1 MIIRTTSSM
10 NASEVLILEKIDNPF
25 QIGTD
30 FRIDLLE
37 IRHVCVL
44 CQAGASLQDDL
55 CCQAGSNPGQLLAM
69 FEGTA
74 ASLFCPF
81 VQHPATAGSQMVSK
95 KIVKDS

>member
-1 MIIRTTSSM
+1 M

-55 CCQAGSNPGQLLAM
+55 CCQAGSNPGRLFTM
-69 FEGTA
+69 FEVTA
-74 ASLFCPF
+74 TIPFCSL
-81 VQHPATAGSQMVSK
+81 VQHPTTGGSQMVSK
-95 KIVKDS
+95 EIVQSS